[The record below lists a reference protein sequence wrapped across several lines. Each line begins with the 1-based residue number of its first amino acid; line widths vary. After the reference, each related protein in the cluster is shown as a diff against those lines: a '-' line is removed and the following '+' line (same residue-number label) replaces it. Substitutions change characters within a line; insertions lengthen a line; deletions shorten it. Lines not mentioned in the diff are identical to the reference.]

1 MKIFRQLVAITLA
14 LAVWVTPAFADD
26 IDNPI
31 IAGKGNNSY
40 NVPQDPVVT
49 PIPQTNTTN
58 TVPEVTISSQ
68 SSQKVSK
75 GEDYAGNLFGDV
87 KLDMDNSYAAPAI
100 DSIRTIISI
109 VVSVVVSILPLW
121 VVFSTMIDT
130 LCILA
135 SPIMWVFANLVPIQ
149 LFSPEVSQVTG
160 VQFAGQS
167 GGASSP
173 AKDLGNQNKYVWYFK
188 EKFITGLFAFLMV
201 VLVSTGV
208 YFDILNWIINL
219 IVGAILSFIPA

>member
-1 MKIFRQLVAITLA
+1 MKVFRHLAAVALA
-14 LAVWVTPAFADD
+14 LIVCVTPVFADN
-26 IDNPI
+26 IDNRI
-31 IAGKGNNSY
+31 VSGNGNNSY

-49 PIPQTNTTN
+49 PIPQNTTPEIPDLDV
-58 TVPEVTISSQ
+58 VPETP
-68 SSQKVSK
+68 QKLPQ
-75 GEDYAGNLFGDV
+75 GEDYAGDLFGDV
-87 KLDMDNSYAAPAI
+87 ELNMDNSYAEPAI
-100 DSIRTIISI
+100 KSIRAVVSI

-135 SPIMWVFANLVPIQ
+135 SPIMWAFANLVPIQ
-149 LFSPEVSQVTG
+149 LFSSEVSQITG

-167 GGASSP
+167 GGTPAP

-188 EKFITGLFAFLMV
+188 EKFITCLFAFLMV

-208 YFDILNWIINL
+208 YFDILNWIINM
-219 IVGAILSFIPA
+219 IVGAIMSFLP